1 MSIPHGLIDPYNHSI
16 SVVIDDGLT
25 SVLFLNNTLYDNGTH
40 RWTYFTYP
48 LSAHEVLI
56 VPEFP
61 ALLILSVFMAIT
73 IIVTGAWRRRHP
85 RAATMR

>member
-1 MSIPHGLIDPYNHSI
+1 MSIPHSLIDPYNDSI

-25 SVLFLNNTLYDNGTH
+25 PVLFLNNTLYDNGTH
-40 RWTYFTYP
+40 RWIYFTYP
-48 LSAHEVLI
+48 LSTHEVLI

-73 IIVTGAWRRRHP
+73 IIVAGAWRRRT
-85 RAATMR
+85 RARPQ